1 MDRAGA
7 VEYCDDDDQG
17 NSIGSSSWGYLV
29 LPETR
34 QSPYAVAMA
43 MTAFKALLV
52 SSSSLISIAGGDG
65 GPITVI
71 I

>member
-1 MDRAGA
+1 MTMIKAIVLA
-7 VEYCDDDDQG
+7 AASWEY
-17 NSIGSSSWGYLV
+17 SVPS
-29 LPETR
+29 ETR

-43 MTAFKALLV
+43 TAAFEASSV
-52 SSSSLISIAGGDG
+52 SSLSLISIAGGDG